1 MTVVSEV
8 GMRMLEIRSQL
19 AALAP
24 PAPPAAV
31 GGGTAAVAA
40 TGTQFASVLDSAMAA
55 MQPTATQPWVSP
67 VQGGSIS
74 SHFGPRWGT
83 QHDGLDIAAASGT
96 PVRSVGAGTVVSAGW
111 QDGYGNTVVLDHGDG
126 VTTLYA
132 HNSELVVKP
141 GQRVSAGELIS
152 KVGSTGDSTGPHLH
166 LEVKVGD
173 RKVDPLPWL
182 RERDVTL

>member
-24 PAPPAAV
+24 PAPAAA

-40 TGTQFASVLDSAMAA
+40 TGTRFASVLDSAMAA
-55 MQPTATQPWVSP
+55 MQPSASPWASP

-83 QHDGLDIAAASGT
+83 HHDGLDIAAASGT
-96 PVRSVGAGTVVSAGW
+96 PVRAVGAGTVVSAGW

-132 HNSELVVKP
+132 HNSELVVTP

-182 RERDVTL
+182 RERNVSL